1 MGQWALDCVEGA
13 LLGWD
18 THSFWLSRYRIEFR
32 KTFRS
37 WKKLICSKNRG
48 HWSLLRLHM
57 FQCRFVRG
65 VEDYAPQC
73 SQKSYDAYDCLM
85 IEDVYSNDVQSINL
99 SWTRAQSF
107 FAGHLDFVHDHW
119 CRRFLC
125 KQDGSVN
132 SCHSPGHICWTQKW
146 LAHGCIKPESKRHTV
161 GLMQNTNPARPP
173 PVPS

>member
-1 MGQWALDCVEGA
+1 MGQWDLDCVEGA

-18 THSFWLSRYRIEFR
+18 THSFWLSRYCIEFR

-37 WKKLICSKNRG
+37 WKSWLQQKSGSLKPSKIAHVSMPVR
-48 HWSLLRLHM
+48 
-57 FQCRFVRG
+57 RG

-146 LAHGCIKPESKRHTV
+146 LAHGCIRPESKPHTV

-173 PVPS
+173 P